1 MFDLLF
7 ESLGKLLKCKLYVC
21 PHSFI

>member
-1 MFDLLF
+1 MLDLLF

>member
-7 ESLGKLLKCKLYVC
+7 ESLGKRLKCKLYVC

>member
-1 MFDLLF
+1 MLDLLF
-7 ESLGKLLKCKLYVC
+7 ESLGKRLKCKLYVC